1 MKKILYITSFLPY
14 DTPFAGSKTSYRILR
29 SIAKNYYIDL
39 LSFSTEV
46 EKNYEEYFYNFCE
59 NENNINLIDVVEVNK
74 FTRIFNSLLFFFLPA
89 FLVARFSFKYLF
101 SLKKQYDFIC
111 IDWSQSVFFG
121 YLLSKILNTPIAYS
135 VADVITQSLE
145 RKYKEEKN
153 ILKKIIFGFEYF
165 KTKIVEKKL
174 LDSGRLI
181 IVQSTKDKSIL
192 TKMQIAEEKILAIAP
207 YFNQE
212 MIFEEKSNEED
223 NFNILF
229 WGAMNRLEN
238 IDAVEY
244 YLSTFHENLKLKIK
258 NYRFIIAGANPPKS
272 MIEKYQNDKTVYI
285 TGFIDD
291 PSEIFNISDISVV
304 PLRLGAGIKV
314 KTLESLY
321 MGLPT
326 IATDVGAEGIYLD
339 DLNGLYVEND
349 ENQFLKKILNVYENY
364 QNINKKNIHKN
375 IRTLFDFGK
384 SLKEIKIH
392 LKSIEGEK

>member
-14 DTPFAGSKTSYRILR
+14 DTPFAGSKTSYRILKN
-29 SIAKNYYIDL
+29 IAKNYKVNL

-46 EKNYEEYFYNFCE
+46 EQKYIEDFKQFCK
-59 NENNINLIDVVEVNK
+59 NENNINLIDIVQVTK
-74 FTRIFNSLLFFFLPA
+74 FTRVFNSLLFFFLPA

-101 SLKKQYDFIC
+101 SLKKQYDFIY
-111 IDWSQSVFFG
+111 IDWSQSIFFG
-121 YLLSKILNTPIAYS
+121 YLLSKILDVPIVYS
-135 VADVITQSLE
+135 VADIITQSLE

-153 ILKKIIFGFEYF
+153 FLKKLIFGFEYF
-165 KTKIVEKKL
+165 KTKSIEKKL

-181 IVQSTKDKSIL
+181 VVQSAKDKNIL
-192 TKMQIAEEKILAIAP
+192 VDMKIDEEKILAIAP

-212 MIFEEKSNEED
+212 MKFEEKSTRED
-223 NFNILF
+223 NFNVLF

-244 YLSTFHENLKLKIK
+244 YLSTFHEQLKLEIK

-272 MIEKYQNDKTVYI
+272 IVEKYQNDEAVYI

-291 PSEIFNISDISVV
+291 PSEIFNISHISVV

-326 IATDVGAEGIYLD
+326 IATDVGAEGIYLND
-339 DLNGLYVEND
+339 SNGLYVEND
-349 ENQFLKKILNVYENY
+349 EDLFLEKILSIYKGY
-364 QNINKKNIHKN
+364 QNINKKNIHES
-375 IRTLFDFGK
+375 IRTLFDFDK
-384 SLKEIKIH
+384 SLKEIEIH
-392 LKSIEGEK
+392 LKNI